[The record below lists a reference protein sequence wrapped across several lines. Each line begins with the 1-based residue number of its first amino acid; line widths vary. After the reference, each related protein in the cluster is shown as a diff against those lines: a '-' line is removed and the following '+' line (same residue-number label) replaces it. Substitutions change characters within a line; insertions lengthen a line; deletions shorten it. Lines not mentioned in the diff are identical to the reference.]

1 MEKFQYVLE
10 YFKKN
15 ATEHWQAVQPIL
27 REEMAQRPTQEPCRD
42 SFPTLWLLSTLWWVN
57 SKRRETTPEEF
68 PGKKK
73 GTCGQFG
80 GGGGGKI
87 PARSEIPGKNAPE
100 QLQAVQV
107 VTGC

>member
-1 MEKFQYVLE
+1 MFRNISKRTPRNIGRLFSQFSVKRWL
-10 YFKKN
+10 N
-15 ATEHWQAVQPIL
+15 SQL
-27 REEMAQRPTQEPCRD
+27 RSLAETP
-42 SFPTLWLLSTLWWVN
+42 FPTLWLLSTLWWVN

-87 PARSEIPGKNAPE
+87 PARSEIPGKNALE

>member
-1 MEKFQYVLE
+1 MKRWLNSQ
-10 YFKKN
+10 
-15 ATEHWQAVQPIL
+15 L
-27 REEMAQRPTQEPCRD
+27 RSIAETP
-42 SFPTLWLLSTLWWVN
+42 FPTLWLLSTLWWVN

-87 PARSEIPGKNAPE
+87 LARSEVPGKKRPGTIA
-100 QLQAVQV
+100 
-107 VTGC
+107 GCSGCHRLLTPHADWW